1 MKITV
6 KVYQAKAEE
15 KRNLYFQFTQ
25 AEEND
30 NIPLY
35 FELKEKYEALEKE
48 FDSMPTVAVS
58 FSIGYRRYYQNVVKI
73 GKTYFDRTT
82 KMTAS
87 NGYRCIKEI
96 PAITDA
102 MRSDM
107 IDDAHYY

>member
-6 KVYQAKAEE
+6 KAFQTKAEE
-15 KRNLYFQFTQ
+15 KRNLYVQFTQ

-30 NIPLY
+30 NMPLY

-48 FDSMPTVAVS
+48 FDSMPTVSVS
-58 FSIGYRRYYQNVVKI
+58 FSI
-73 GKTYFDRTT
+73 
-82 KMTAS
+82 
-87 NGYRCIKEI
+87 GYRCIKEI